1 MEPKKN
7 EEKLIYMFLLIH
19 EWFVPSTEASNF
31 ELWLLNFFFAAK
43 EVLLLGPFYSLITKF
58 KIRRHSR
65 MDEFQIR
72 HTIGK
77 IMEKDLQTLTFDIFG
92 T

>member
-1 MEPKKN
+1 
-7 EEKLIYMFLLIH
+7 MFLLIY

-31 ELWLLNFFFAAK
+31 KLGLLNFYFFAAK
-43 EVLLLGPFYSLITKF
+43 GVLLLGPF

-77 IMEKDLQTLTFDIFG
+77 IMEKDLQILTIDIFG
-92 T
+92 M